1 MFYIYKFCN
10 GFILLLLKVHV
21 WCYNRFSLVIWRFLY
36 EVFMFIYYNFY
47 TCYVLLLFNRV
58 KKG

>member
-1 MFYIYKFCN
+1 MVV
-10 GFILLLLKVHV
+10 FILLLLKLLI
-21 WCYNRFSLVIWRFLY
+21 WFYNRFSLVIWRFLY